1 MIERMQRDASR
12 RGTTMAA
19 APAAIATP
27 PVAAL
32 VEAALTFAADP
43 DRWPVPLRFDAE
55 RRWYTRLAT
64 AGSAGSEVWGLT
76 WLPGQATGLHDHG
89 GSAGVFVVV
98 SGLLTEE
105 TVRATDGRVSVRRLP
120 AGTVR
125 SFGPHH
131 IHRVVNAG
139 PAPAVSVHAYAPAL
153 RTMTRY
159 RLTGGALHV
168 ESVDRAGADW

>member
-1 MIERMQRDASR
+1 MPV
-12 RGTTMAA
+12 
-19 APAAIATP
+19 APAGIETR

-32 VEAALTFAADP
+32 VAAALRFAADP
-43 DRWPVPLRFDAE
+43 GSWPVPPRFEAG

-64 AGSAGSEVWGLT
+64 AGSDGVEVWGLT
-76 WLPGQATGLHDHG
+76 WLPGQATDLHDHG

-98 SGLLTEE
+98 TGALTEDS
-105 TVRATDGRVSVRRLP
+105 VRPSDGRVSVRRLSS
-120 AGTVR
+120 GTVR

-131 IHRVVNAG
+131 IHRIVNAG

-159 RLTGGALHV
+159 RLTGGGLHV
-168 ESVDRAGADW
+168 ASVDRAGADW